1 MNPFIRYL
9 PMRLILLAGLTLL
22 FCGCAEQPLPPPTSG
37 SGSLET
43 QAKYAQWTVGQLEL
57 KRAQLRHELDRA
69 YWNAG
74 SPMMVMIAQG
84 DRDDKQKQAEEIE
97 AELLRRD
104 PSGGLLAKSNALL
117 ADPR

>member
-1 MNPFIRYL
+1 M
-9 PMRLILLAGLTLL
+9 
-22 FCGCAEQPLPPPTSG
+22 
-37 SGSLET
+37 
-43 QAKYAQWTVGQLEL
+43 KYSQWNDEQLEL

-69 YWNAG
+69 YLNVGA
-74 SPMMVMIAQG
+74 PVMVMIAQG
-84 DRDDKQKQAEEIE
+84 DRDDKQRQVEEIE